1 MNILC
6 ISPTRLNASGKPI
19 KYRKTFLPPLSL
31 AILNG
36 LTPDHHNVQ
45 IIDDIVEDI
54 DFAGSYDLVGITAM
68 TMQVER
74 AYQIADAFRDRGV
87 KVIMG
92 GMHPTVLP
100 QEAKQH
106 ADSVVIGEADNIW
119 EQVLDDCENNTLK
132 DFYQDDSFPDLQ
144 RLVIP
149 KWSNLNL
156 GIYAKRIGAKLP
168 FLPMFTTRGCPLGC
182 KFCSVTKFFGKSIR
196 VKPVSHVMKEIET
209 TGGTE
214 YFFVDDNVT
223 CNPAY
228 SRELFQALAGRNV
241 KWVSQI
247 STTVMKNPDLIDL
260 AAKAGCDGLLIGL
273 ESLSQSSLKTVNKG
287 FNKVEQYEEM
297 IARMYKNGIKPYLS
311 FIFGFDEDTLDQFRY
326 TVEFCKKNKVGI
338 AFFWILTPL
347 PGTALFAE
355 MEAAGRIGYDNWSE
369 FDLTNVV
376 FQPKNFSK
384 QQLHDSYWKH
394 YQELSSTENI
404 IRTICHDVKISNRPA
419 FTFLSDIFMHSYFR
433 KKVYSCDHPISGGI
447 GMITQRN

>member
-1 MNILC
+1 MKILFVA
-6 ISPTRLNASGKPI
+6 PTRLNVSGRPV
-19 KYRKTFLPPLSL
+19 KYRKAFLPPLAL
-31 AILNG
+31 ATLDS
-36 LTPDHHNVQ
+36 LTPDRHDVR

-54 DFAGSYDLVGITAM
+54 DFAGSYDLVAITAM

-92 GMHPTVLP
+92 GMHPTALP

-106 ADSVVIGEADNIW
+106 ADSIVIGEADNIW
-119 EQVLDDCENNTLK
+119 EQILDDCENGTLK
-132 DFYQDDSFPDLQ
+132 DFYQDGSFPDLQ

-168 FLPMFTTRGCPLGC
+168 TMPIFTTRGCPLGC
-182 KFCSVTKFFGKSIR
+182 TFCSVTKFFGKSIR
-196 VKPVSHVMKEIET
+196 VKPVSHVVKEIES
-209 TGGTE
+209 TGATE
-214 YFFVDDNVT
+214 YFFVDDSIT

-228 SRELFQALAGRNV
+228 SRELFRALTGRDVN
-241 KWVSQI
+241 WVSQV

-260 AAKAGCDGLLIGL
+260 AAKAGCSGLLIGA
-273 ESLSQSSLKTVNKG
+273 ESLNPSSLKTVNKG

-297 IARMYKNGIKPYLS
+297 IARMHKNGIKPYLS

-326 TVEFCKKNKVGI
+326 TVEFCKKNKAGI

-347 PGTALFAE
+347 PGTELFAE
-355 MEAAGRIGYDNWSE
+355 MEAAGRMEYDNWSM

-376 FQPKNFSK
+376 FQPKHFSK
-384 QQLHDSYWKH
+384 QQLYDSYWKH
-394 YQELSSTENI
+394 YQELLSVENSF
-404 IRTICHDVKISNRPA
+404 RAICHDVKISNRPA
-419 FTFLSDIFMHSYFR
+419 YAFLSGIFIHSYFR

-447 GMITQRN
+447 GIITQSN